1 MIENAVRR
9 AVAVQLGSSSMDSA
23 LLRHGAKD
31 HFFRAAICRMCQDLQ
46 DGATAVGKYEE
57 MCPAF
62 TDSRECKLLK
72 VGSFGLLICL
82 LKVNV
87 CVTVSVRPSLTDN
100 SSVLRL
106 C

>member
-1 MIENAVRR
+1 MRLIIATVVI
-9 AVAVQLGSSSMDSA
+9 ATSMVVQVGSSSMDSA

-46 DGATAVGKYEE
+46 DGANALGKYEQ

-72 VGSFGLLICL
+72 VSAFGLLVSDTMS
-82 LKVNV
+82 LK
-87 CVTVSVRPSLTDN
+87 
-100 SSVLRL
+100 
-106 C
+106 

>member
-1 MIENAVRR
+1 
-9 AVAVQLGSSSMDSA
+9 MDSA

-46 DGATAVGKYEE
+46 DGANAVGKYEQ

-72 VGSFGLLICL
+72 VSLCELAH
-82 LKVNV
+82 V
-87 CVTVSVRPSLTDN
+87 CTAIYVKGMP
-100 SSVLRL
+100 
-106 C
+106 